1 MVRHARRSRTPAGRS
16 TDRKTHA
23 MTEEPLHPRRDLTND
38 ELVRYLESEPV
49 TIPRPRSDSS
59 PLSSRRYLLGMPPA
73 ARFDTQSFAWHGSAF
88 CAELLSAVGGY
99 GPEGTEGRPPY
110 PTGHKSETQRLRARA
125 ITNGKQRTQQST
137 GTDDRTSH
145 SVARMSGGQ
154 RSDVAKLL
162 QRRNDGT
169 KLREKR
175 D

>member
-59 PLSSRRYLLGMPPA
+59 PLSSRRYLLAGHA
-73 ARFDTQSFAWHGSAF
+73 AAGPIWHPKFCRGRGGAF
-88 CAELLSAVGGY
+88 CSELLSAVGGH

-110 PTGHKSETQRLRARA
+110 PTGHTSSRCLLSLKRSLRLSLNTGPLEPCRCKFIGRPSPQRRARRVSSFA
-125 ITNGKQRTQQST
+125 LGAGNKPI
-137 GTDDRTSH
+137 
-145 SVARMSGGQ
+145 
-154 RSDVAKLL
+154 
-162 QRRNDGT
+162 
-169 KLREKR
+169 
-175 D
+175 

>member
-73 ARFDTQSFAWHGSAF
+73 ARFDAHSFAWHGSAT
-88 CAELLSAVGGY
+88 V
-99 GPEGTEGRPPY
+99 
-110 PTGHKSETQRLRARA
+110 LRGAFKR
-125 ITNGKQRTQQST
+125 
-137 GTDDRTSH
+137 
-145 SVARMSGGQ
+145 SGGVWSGGHGGPTTIPY
-154 RSDVAKLL
+154 RP
-162 QRRNDGT
+162 
-169 KLREKR
+169 
-175 D
+175 